1 MIRPFAGKLAAAA
14 AVAFPIPFLPSPA
27 SAGSSPAPAVIPDS
41 ALQAMSTT
49 VGGAEPQPS
58 TDTLTHFFR
67 TAFNP
72 LDSTTFGFNMVGQD
86 PALQRST
93 TITVDVTPLNVTVG
107 GRTFNGTDIL
117 QPPLTSPAFTTTNY
131 TSPQSMTN

>member
-14 AVAFPIPFLPSPA
+14 GVAITIPFLASPA
-27 SAGSSPAPAVIPDS
+27 SAGNSPAPTVIPDS

-49 VGGAEPQPS
+49 VGGAMPQPS
-58 TDTLTHFFR
+58 TNTLTHFFR

-86 PALQRST
+86 PALQ
-93 TITVDVTPLNVTVG
+93 
-107 GRTFNGTDIL
+107 
-117 QPPLTSPAFTTTNY
+117 
-131 TSPQSMTN
+131 